1 MPACQTELPAR
12 ACSPSMPS
20 RLSRRGWPGQARPS
34 RTAGMDLS
42 DLIAR
47 NAAFTPE
54 KVALRYAGSSLTY
67 AALARRIETAARAL
81 KSVLGVGR
89 GDRVAIL
96 AANHPD
102 YLVLLYAC
110 ARLGALM
117 VPLNWRLAVPE
128 QLFILADASAK
139 ALIRA
144 GRVRRGRAR
153 RCAKRS
159 LISASFAWLTM
170 PPPIRSRRSLP
181 QERAT
186 RAIRTW
192 ISRARSSWS
201 TPPAPPGARRVRCC
215 ARRPCC
221 GTR

>member
-1 MPACQTELPAR
+1 
-12 ACSPSMPS
+12 
-20 RLSRRGWPGQARPS
+20 
-34 RTAGMDLS
+34 MDLS

-54 KVALRYAGSSLTY
+54 KVALRHAGTSLTY
-67 AALARRIETAARAL
+67 AALARRIEAAARAL

-139 ALIRA
+139 ALACA
-144 GRVRRGRAR
+144 GRVCRG
-153 RCAKRS
+153 
-159 LISASFAWLTM
+159 
-170 PPPIRSRRSLP
+170 
-181 QERAT
+181 
-186 RAIRTW
+186 
-192 ISRARSSWS
+192 SRAAAQSAARYPDRS
-201 TPPAPPGARRVRCC
+201 PR
-215 ARRPCC
+215 
-221 GTR
+221 

>member
-1 MPACQTELPAR
+1 MLVEAINFDFER
-12 ACSPSMPS
+12 
-20 RLSRRGWPGQARPS
+20 
-34 RTAGMDLS
+34 MDLS

-54 KVALRYAGSSLTY
+54 KVALRYAGGLTY
-67 AALARRIETAARAL
+67 AALIQQITAAARAL

-89 GDRVAIL
+89 GERVAIL

-110 ARLGALM
+110 ARLGALL

-139 ALIRA
+139 VLLVQDAFAAVIAPLRQAQPGVRIVRLTANAAADSFDEFSRA
-144 GRVRRGRAR
+144 VTVGVIWRRAQSAHRRDEVRFSSSTPRAR
-153 RCAKRS
+153 
-159 LISASFAWLTM
+159 
-170 PPPIRSRRSLP
+170 
-181 QERAT
+181 
-186 RAIRTW
+186 
-192 ISRARSSWS
+192 
-201 TPPAPPGARRVRCC
+201 PAARRAPCC
-215 ARRPCC
+215 ARRRSS